1 MKEEEGTIYKPSQKI
16 AANAINSVRFEIRDD
31 PFIVPIKFKREL
43 PINKNIFEL

>member
-1 MKEEEGTIYKPSQKI
+1 MQEQQSPHSKPDQKI
-16 AANAINSVRFEIRDD
+16 SATAINSVRFQIRDD